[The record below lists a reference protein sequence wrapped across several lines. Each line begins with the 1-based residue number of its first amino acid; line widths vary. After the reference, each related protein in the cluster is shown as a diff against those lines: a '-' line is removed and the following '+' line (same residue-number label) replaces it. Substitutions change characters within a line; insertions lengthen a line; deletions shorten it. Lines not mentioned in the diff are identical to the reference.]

1 MPRTILLVAFAA
13 TACTAAP
20 PPSQPAATRIEPAA
34 ESSSEDAE
42 DGDVAPPS
50 ASRTPPP
57 GPEDERAAGL
67 KKRFD
72 EDPAGD
78 SAARKFE
85 DDYRK
90 VFLQPEAKGASL
102 ESVECHRV
110 VCRAVVLLDD
120 RQVHNRLFINAMRE
134 SGMSRYAASLA
145 SREQMADGKLK
156 ATVYV
161 FQSGD

>member
-1 MPRTILLVAFAA
+1 MPRTILWVAFAA

-20 PPSQPAATRIEPAA
+20 PPSQPAATRIEPM
-34 ESSSEDAE
+34 EEE
-42 DGDVAPPS
+42 PLGDGDVAPPS

-72 EDPAGD
+72 EDPPGD

-120 RQVHNRLFINAMRE
+120 KHVHNRLFINAMRE

-145 SREQMADGKLK
+145 SREETADGKLK

-161 FQSGD
+161 FQSRD